1 MSCSFFFFKD
11 WRDYSV
17 RSGWLKDDNDND
29 YYYDDNNNDYSDYN
43 LIKPSRQELFEEKLA
58 NSAWELTMRLKLIYD
73 LQEIIKE
80 TSDGYKSFTDDLDN
94 KYLGT
99 RTTSSSSSRSRN
111 QGINS
116 NQQDNSNSNS
126 QWKLTPRLRLL
137 IDLYDR
143 VRYE

>member
-1 MSCSFFFFKD
+1 
-11 WRDYSV
+11 
-17 RSGWLKDDNDND
+17 
-29 YYYDDNNNDYSDYN
+29 
-43 LIKPSRQELFEEKLA
+43 
-58 NSAWELTMRLKLIYD
+58 MRLKLIYD